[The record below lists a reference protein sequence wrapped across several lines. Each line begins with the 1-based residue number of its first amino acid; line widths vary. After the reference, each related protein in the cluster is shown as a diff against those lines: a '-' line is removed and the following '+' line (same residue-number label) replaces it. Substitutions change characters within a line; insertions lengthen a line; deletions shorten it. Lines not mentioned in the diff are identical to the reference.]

1 MTDSKHTSEP
11 WTVVKAKRPDNTGG
25 YDYAIADSDDNIIA
39 EVFQNVGYA
48 DKEKKIYNQRPAKAN
63 AHLIATSPE
72 LLEACQ
78 AGIIY
83 SKAIESCANDPEKMA
98 SFCTAEGDTLD
109 ELYFNWINRCDKAIA
124 QAEGK

>member
-1 MTDSKHTSEP
+1 MTDSKMIG
-11 WTVVKAKRPDNTGG
+11 VV
-25 YDYAIADSDDNIIA
+25 IAALGKDIEI
-39 EVFQNVGYA
+39 VGDGTLQCPVDVKLNGAY
-48 DKEKKIYNQRPAKAN
+48 
-63 AHLIATSPE
+63 ATSPK

-124 QAEGK
+124 QAKGKLK

>member
-1 MTDSKHTSEP
+1 MTKHTSEP

-63 AHLIATSPE
+63 AHLMAASPE
-72 LLEACQ
+72 MFATLKAIAGLKITRELENR
-78 AGIIY
+78 IY
-83 SKAIESCANDPEKMA
+83 S
-98 SFCTAEGDTLD
+98 
-109 ELYFNWINRCDKAIA
+109 AIA